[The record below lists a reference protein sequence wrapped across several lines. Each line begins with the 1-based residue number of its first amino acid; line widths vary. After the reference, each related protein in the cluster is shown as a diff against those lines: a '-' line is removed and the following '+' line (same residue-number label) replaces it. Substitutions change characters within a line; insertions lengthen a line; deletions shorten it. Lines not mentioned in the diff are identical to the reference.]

1 MLLFAVLCFTVKAEK
16 SFIVRQ
22 IQFMKT
28 LNQYKRVETSI
39 IWKNTLKNESVQ
51 CTSTNVYVYIFTVCE
66 TKASEGVCE

>member
-51 CTSTNVYVYIFTVCE
+51 GTSTNVLFLI
-66 TKASEGVCE
+66 S